1 MEDKNKHS
9 ESGDHIRWISRL
21 FIALILL
28 FFCVSCGQKGL
39 DIGFG
44 PPERKIEKM
53 YRPAEAMYNGLLEGK
68 IRNSRQNWKDVIR
81 QFRKVVRDHPGSRFA
96 DDAQYNIG
104 SCYIHAHKLWE
115 DAPQKA
121 IEAFGRL
128 MEHYPDS
135 EFVDDA
141 CYWKAYAYFLQ
152 EDYEQAIQEYEK
164 CVSEYPQSEL
174 RKEALQQIEEYR
186 ARIGGKSPP
195 IEVIDTPQKDDESHS
210 KTPGKHVS
218 KQPKPAA
225 DADNAATEVEPP
237 AEQPNDIS
245 HVADIRFHSSPEFT
259 RVVVNLS
266 GPVMYEACELENP
279 DRIYI
284 DLQAAAIVP
293 AKQTIQVDDKSLKTI
308 RAAQFNKST
317 VRIVLD
323 VRPDQGFNVFCLTDP
338 DRIVID
344 VSRSDVLPQA
354 PPSQD
359 QSESVPLVKQL
370 GLKVKT
376 IVIDPGHGG
385 KDPGA
390 VSGSDLLEKEVVLD
404 ISKRLKSL
412 LEDSGVYHVFMT
424 RETDIYIPLKDRT
437 AFANQKGADVFI
449 SIHINSS
456 ENISARG
463 IETYYLSLASDEEA
477 RMTAALENA
486 SSGKTIKDL
495 NNIVRYIIRD
505 AKVEESRELARTV
518 QSQLRLHTEAN
529 DRGIKRAPF
538 MVLIGAQAPSI
549 LVELGYISN
558 KQDESLLRSAEY
570 KDKLIRA
577 LAEGVKNYVKTIDQA
592 S

>member
-9 ESGDHIRWISRL
+9 ESGNHIRWISRL

-28 FFCVSCGQKGL
+28 FFCISCGQKGL
-39 DIGFG
+39 DIGLG
-44 PPERKIEKM
+44 PPEREIEKM

-68 IRNSRQNWKDVIR
+68 IRSSKQNWKNVIR
-81 QFRKVVRDHPGSRFA
+81 QFRKIVKDHPKSRFA
-96 DDAQYNIG
+96 DGAQYNIG
-104 SCYIHAHKLWE
+104 SCYIHAHELWK
-115 DAPQKA
+115 DASQKA
-121 IEAFGRL
+121 IEAFERL

-141 CYWKAYAYFLQ
+141 CYWKAYAYSLQ
-152 EDYEQAIQEYEK
+152 EDYERAIEEYEK
-164 CVSEYPQSEL
+164 FAREYPQSEL
-174 RKEALQQIEEYR
+174 RKEALHQIEECR
-186 ARIGGKSPP
+186 ARMTPTEEQDASP
-195 IEVIDTPQKDDESHS
+195 DTTEKDVPDE
-210 KTPGKHVS
+210 HVS
-218 KQPKPAA
+218 EQPQPPAE
-225 DADNAATEVEPP
+225 DNAATEVKPP
-237 AEQPNDIS
+237 AEQPGEIS
-245 HVADIRFHSSPEFT
+245 HVTDIRFHSSPEFT

-266 GPVMYEACELENP
+266 GPVKYEACELKNP

-284 DLQAAAIVP
+284 DLQTAAIVP
-293 AKQTIQVDDKSLKTI
+293 ARRTIQVDDRSIKTI

-323 VRPDQGFNVFCLTDP
+323 VKPDQSFNVFYLTEP
-338 DRIVID
+338 DRIVMD
-344 VSRSDVLPQA
+344 VSRSDVLPQI
-354 PPSQD
+354 PPPQS

-390 VSGSDLLEKEVVLD
+390 VSESGLQEKELVLD
-404 ISKRLKSL
+404 ISKQLKSL
-412 LEDSGVYHVFMT
+412 LESSGAYHVFMT
-424 RETDIYIPLKDRT
+424 RETDVYLPLKDRT

-449 SIHINSS
+449 SVHINSS
-456 ENISARG
+456 ENSSARG

-495 NNIVRYIIRD
+495 NNIVRYIIRG
-505 AKVEESRELARTV
+505 AKVKESRELARTI
-518 QSQLRLHTEAN
+518 QSQLRIHTGAN
-529 DRGIKRAPF
+529 DRGIRRAPF

-549 LVELGYISN
+549 LVELGYMSN

-570 KDKLIRA
+570 RDKLVRA